1 MAIRNDFDG
10 AFIQNQKKSG
20 SDEGGTNMKRAVGI
34 CLIFLGA
41 TAGLSCLF
49 FYEQYSSTR
58 PVLPMPLYGQTVE
71 EDNHGHIFFISKSED
86 QFLWHLTLG
95 GILLLGTGGLLLKE
109 K

>member
-1 MAIRNDFDG
+1 
-10 AFIQNQKKSG
+10 
-20 SDEGGTNMKRAVGI
+20 
-34 CLIFLGA
+34 
-41 TAGLSCLF
+41 
-49 FYEQYSSTR
+49 
-58 PVLPMPLYGQTVE
+58 MPLYGQTVE